1 MMTVTVIEKI
11 KEKITKLAD
20 LEITEESI
28 NSITVKPK
36 HEKSFPVSLVYQQ
49 EKYFL
54 YFKAW
59 NAIYTTE
66 EEALD
71 AFAFGLSDDCRLQV
85 ISFGETEYKWI
96 LEYREND
103 KWIKES
109 ETAIQLF
116 PFWQKK
122 RVNYYQNKVILH
134 NAVKVK

>member
-96 LEYREND
+96 LEYRENG